1 MRLHIHFLVCL
12 AFSFV
17 VSIGGQE
24 AEDVLV
30 NALKDELSRSL
41 SELQL
46 EDEPKPYFI
55 SYAVNE
61 SRSTSVTAV
70 LGAKT
75 AENSLVQ
82 RLLSVSIRVGDASLD
97 NSNFGSPGLL
107 VYTTNLPVTDSYD
120 ELRRVIWQATD
131 TAYKEAVSTLAS
143 KKTALESRTEE
154 KTLADFSIEKQFK
167 FEDPNFAQAFDFDH
181 ESLNSRVIK
190 LSEVA
195 LGDTAIQ
202 TSSTTGTF
210 VQIARTYLDS
220 QENFHR
226 VVSRS
231 CTLQTHASMQLPNGR
246 IIKDVNTTYAKTC
259 ELLPNI
265 DTLIASQTL
274 FTTRLDSLQDA
285 EELESYAGPV
295 LIEDQ
300 AAANFLVQM
309 LLGRLSARPELVVD
323 AQMMGFGQFPENPF
337 QGKVG
342 RRVFPKFLSLTND
355 PLMTSF
361 EEAALLGSYIVDAEG
376 MPARRTELIQ
386 DGELKT
392 LLTTRAPVED
402 MTESTG
408 SNRLQSGALPGNLMV
423 TSNETS
429 SRDELIELLLELAD
443 DSGEDFGIIVRRI
456 QNPDELAP
464 DFNTMMSV
472 VQGAM
477 TGSLSVFPTLEAL
490 KIYPDGSE
498 VPILPATF
506 ANINDSILRDI
517 VAVSEQKSAFNV
529 PITFQSTIA
538 LFSLSNIFA
547 AGSLNPSFVGVVTPA
562 LLIEEVELADA
573 GGDKPKLPIV
583 PHPMLES
590 STH

>member
-17 VSIGGQE
+17 VSIVGQE

-181 ESLNSRVIK
+181 KSLNSRVIK

-274 FTTRLDSLQDA
+274 FTTRLDRLQDA

-361 EEAALLGSYIVDAEG
+361 DEAALLGSYIVDAEG

-423 TSNETS
+423 TSDETS

-477 TGSLSVFPTLEAL
+477 TGSLSVFPTLEAF

-498 VPILPATF
+498 VPILPASF

-547 AGSLNPSFVGVVTPA
+547 AGALNPSFVGVVTPA

-573 GGDKPKLPIV
+573 GGDKPKFPIV
-583 PHPMLES
+583 PHPLLES

>member
-17 VSIGGQE
+17 VSIVGQE

-75 AENSLVQ
+75 AENSLAQ

-274 FTTRLDSLQDA
+274 FTTRLDRLQDA

-323 AQMMGFGQFPENPF
+323 VQMMGFGQFPENPF

-361 EEAALLGSYIVDAEG
+361 DEAALLGSYIVDAEG

-498 VPILPATF
+498 VPILPASF

-547 AGSLNPSFVGVVTPA
+547 AGALNPSFVSVVTPG
-562 LLIEEVELADA
+562 LLIEEIELSDT
-573 GGDKPKLPIV
+573 GGDKPRLPIV
-583 PHPMLES
+583 PHPLLES
-590 STH
+590 STN

>member
-1 MRLHIHFLVCL
+1 MRFQSLIVVCL
-12 AFSFV
+12 GL
-17 VSIGGQE
+17 SIGLHVYSQE
-24 AEDVLV
+24 SQDVLV
-30 NALKDELSRSL
+30 NALEDELARSL

-61 SRSTSVTAV
+61 AHSSSVTAV
-70 LGAKT
+70 LGAVT
-75 AENSLVQ
+75 TENALTQ
-82 RLLSVSIRVGDASLD
+82 RLLSVSIRVGNANLD
-97 NSNFGSPGLL
+97 NSNFGAPGLM
-107 VYTTNLPVTDSYD
+107 VCTSNLPVTDSYD

-154 KTLADFSIEKQFK
+154 KTLTDFSTEEQFK
-167 FEDPNFAQAFDFDH
+167 FEDPNFAQVLDFDY
-181 ESLNSRVIK
+181 ETLNDRVIK
-190 LSEVA
+190 LSGVA

-210 VQIARTYLDS
+210 FQTARTYLDS

-231 CTLQTHASMQLPNGR
+231 CTLQTHASLQLPNGR
-246 IIKDVNTTYAKTC
+246 IIKDVNTSYAETC

-265 DTLIASQTL
+265 DKLIASQTL
-274 FTTRLDSLQDA
+274 FMASLDSLQDA
-285 EELESYAGPV
+285 EELESYTGPV
-295 LIEDQ
+295 LFEDR
-300 AAANFLVQM
+300 AAADFLVQM
-309 LLGRLSARPELVVD
+309 LLSRLSARPEPVAD
-323 AQMMGFGQFPENPF
+323 AQMMGFAQFPENPF
-337 QGKVG
+337 EGKVG
-342 RRVFPKFLSLTND
+342 RRVFPKFLSLAND
-355 PLMTSF
+355 PLLTSF
-361 EEAALLGSYIVDAEG
+361 NEAALLGSYIVDAEG

-392 LLTTRAPVED
+392 LLTTRVPVED
-402 MTESTG
+402 MTQSTG
-408 SNRLQSGALPGNLMV
+408 SNRLQSGALPGNLLV
-423 TSNETS
+423 TSTETS
-429 SRDELIELLLELAD
+429 SREELIELLLELAD

-472 VQGAM
+472 VQSAM
-477 TGSLSVFPTLEAL
+477 AGSLNVFPTLEAF

-506 ANINDSILRDI
+506 TNVNDAVLRDI
-517 VAVSEQKSAFNV
+517 IAVSDMESAFNV

-547 AGSLNPSFVGVVTPA
+547 AGALNPSFVGVVTPA
-562 LLIEEVELADA
+562 LLIEEIELSDA

-583 PHPMLES
+583 PHPLLES
-590 STH
+590 SAN

>member
-17 VSIGGQE
+17 VSIVGQE

-30 NALKDELSRSL
+30 NALKDELVRSL

-75 AENSLVQ
+75 AENSLAQ

-154 KTLADFSIEKQFK
+154 KTLADFSIENQFV
-167 FEDPNFAQAFDFDH
+167 FDDPNFAQAFDFDH

-190 LSEVA
+190 LSGVA

-210 VQIARTYLDS
+210 VQVARTYLDS

-246 IIKDVNTTYAKTC
+246 IIKDVNSVYAETC

-337 QGKVG
+337 QSKVG

-361 EEAALLGSYIVDAEG
+361 DEAALLGSFIVDAEG

-477 TGSLSVFPTLEAL
+477 TGSLSVFPTLEAF

-498 VPILPATF
+498 VPILPASF

-547 AGSLNPSFVGVVTPA
+547 AGALNPVFVGVVTPG
-562 LLIEEVELADA
+562 LLIEEIELSDA
-573 GGDKPKLPIV
+573 GGDKPRLPIV
-583 PHPMLES
+583 PHPLLES
-590 STH
+590 STN

>member
-17 VSIGGQE
+17 VSIVGQE

-30 NALKDELSRSL
+30 NALKDELARSL

-70 LGAKT
+70 LGATT

-154 KTLADFSIEKQFK
+154 KTLADFSIENQFE

-190 LSEVA
+190 LSGVA

>member
-17 VSIGGQE
+17 VSIVGQE

-30 NALKDELSRSL
+30 NALKDELARSL

-61 SRSTSVTAV
+61 SRSASVTAV
-70 LGAKT
+70 LGATT

-154 KTLADFSIEKQFK
+154 KTLEDFSIENQFV
-167 FEDPNFAQAFDFDH
+167 FDDPNFAHAFDFDY

-190 LSEVA
+190 LSGVA

-210 VQIARTYLDS
+210 VQVARTYLDS

-246 IIKDVNTTYAKTC
+246 IIKDVNSVYAETC

-337 QGKVG
+337 QSKVG

-361 EEAALLGSYIVDAEG
+361 DEAALLGSFIVDAEG

-477 TGSLSVFPTLEAL
+477 TGSLSVFPTLEAF

-498 VPILPATF
+498 VPILPASF

-547 AGSLNPSFVGVVTPA
+547 AGALNPVFVGVVTPG
-562 LLIEEVELADA
+562 LLIEEIELSDA
-573 GGDKPKLPIV
+573 GGDKPRLPIV
-583 PHPMLES
+583 PHPLLES
-590 STH
+590 STN

>member
-1 MRLHIHFLVCL
+1 MRLHIHFLVFL
-12 AFSFV
+12 ALFFV
-17 VSIGGQE
+17 VSIVGQE
-24 AEDVLV
+24 AEDVLE

-55 SYAVNE
+55 SYVVNE

-75 AENSLVQ
+75 AENSLAQ

-143 KKTALESRTEE
+143 KKTALESRTEA
-154 KTLADFSIEKQFK
+154 KTLADFSTEKQFE
-167 FEDPNFAQAFDFDH
+167 FEDPHFTQAFDFDH
-181 ESLNSRVIK
+181 ETLNTRVIK
-190 LSEVA
+190 LSGVA

-210 VQIARTYLDS
+210 VQVARTYLDS

-226 VVSRS
+226 IVSRS
-231 CTLQTHASMQLPNGR
+231 CTLQTQASMQLPNGR
-246 IIKDVNTTYAKTC
+246 LIKDVNTTYAETC

-265 DTLIASQTL
+265 DALISAQTL
-274 FTTRLDSLQDA
+274 FMTRLDGLQDA

-323 AQMMGFGQFPENPF
+323 SQMMGFGQFPENPF

-342 RRVFPKFLSLTND
+342 RRVFPKFLSLAND
-355 PLMTSF
+355 PLTTSF
-361 EEAALLGSYIVDAEG
+361 SEAALLGSYIVDSEG
-376 MPARRTELIQ
+376 MPALRTELIQ

-402 MTESTG
+402 ITQSTG
-408 SNRLQSGALPGNLMV
+408 SNRLQSGALPGNLLV
-423 TSNETS
+423 SSSETS

-464 DFNTMMSV
+464 DLNTMMSV

-538 LFSLSNIFA
+538 LFNLSNIFA
-547 AGSLNPSFVGVVTPA
+547 AGALNPVFVGVVTPG
-562 LLIEEVELADA
+562 LLIEEIELSDA
-573 GGDKPKLPIV
+573 GGDKPRLPIV
-583 PHPMLES
+583 PHPLLES
-590 STH
+590 STN

>member
-17 VSIGGQE
+17 VSIVGQE

-30 NALKDELSRSL
+30 NALKEELARSL

-70 LGAKT
+70 LGAIT

-107 VYTTNLPVTDSYD
+107 VYATNLPVTDSYD

-210 VQIARTYLDS
+210 VQITRTYLDS

-342 RRVFPKFLSLTND
+342 RRVFPKFLSLAND
-355 PLMTSF
+355 PLTTSF
-361 EEAALLGSYIVDAEG
+361 DEAALLGSYIVDAEG

-408 SNRLQSGALPGNLMV
+408 SNRLQSGALPGNLLV

-443 DSGEDFGIIVRRI
+443 DGGEDFGIIVRRI

-477 TGSLSVFPTLEAL
+477 TGSLSVFPTLEAF
-490 KIYPDGSE
+490 KIYPDGNE
-498 VPILPATF
+498 IPILPASF

-547 AGSLNPSFVGVVTPA
+547 AGALNPSFVGVVTPA
-562 LLIEEVELADA
+562 LLIEEIELSDA

-583 PHPMLES
+583 PHPLLDS
-590 STH
+590 ATH

>member
-17 VSIGGQE
+17 VSIVGQE
-24 AEDVLV
+24 TEDVLV
-30 NALKDELSRSL
+30 NALKDELARSL

-75 AENSLVQ
+75 AENSLAQ

-154 KTLADFSIEKQFK
+154 KTLADFSIENQFK

-210 VQIARTYLDS
+210 VQITRTYLDS

-274 FTTRLDSLQDA
+274 FTIRLDSLQDA

-361 EEAALLGSYIVDAEG
+361 DEAALLGSYIVDAEG

-547 AGSLNPSFVGVVTPA
+547 AGALNPSFVGVVTPA

-583 PHPMLES
+583 PHPLLES